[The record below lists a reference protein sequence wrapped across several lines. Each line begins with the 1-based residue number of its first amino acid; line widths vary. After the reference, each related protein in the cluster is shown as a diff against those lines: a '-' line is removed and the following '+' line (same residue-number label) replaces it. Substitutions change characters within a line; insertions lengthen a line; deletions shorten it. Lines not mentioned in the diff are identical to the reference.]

1 MAGERGGRSPLGARG
16 EARHGGRTDSHCA
29 SVTMASSAW
38 PEGRRM
44 TESEAGRQP
53 GPGQEWRLWTLSQ
66 VDSVW
71 GCRTDTRGQVWGQET
86 DVTGAEFSG

>member
-1 MAGERGGRSPLGARG
+1 
-16 EARHGGRTDSHCA
+16 
-29 SVTMASSAW
+29 
-38 PEGRRM
+38 M

-53 GPGQEWRLWTLSQ
+53 GPGQEWRLWTLSR